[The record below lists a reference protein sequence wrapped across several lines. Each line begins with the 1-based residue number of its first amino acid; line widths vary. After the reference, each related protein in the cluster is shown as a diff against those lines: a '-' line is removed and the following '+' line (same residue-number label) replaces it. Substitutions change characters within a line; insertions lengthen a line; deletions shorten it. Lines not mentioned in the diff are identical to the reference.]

1 MIESDEEYLNSK
13 QALEEIEQSLIDLK
27 KTVYPLNPERY
38 FLMAEP
44 YINYVKKIRHDIDI
58 YSGYSDAIEKSIP
71 LWIKLKGPHIGEGS
85 ARFSVLSNFLH
96 DFKLGIQTIALY
108 LSQDKIKEV
117 GRPIEEIRKLC
128 NFKATILPGSLRIGV
143 TFPAYQTQMTLF
155 DKSIQ
160 NPVRESIDKFLEA
173 AYWAVSKD
181 SKKIEKLFSNEKER
195 KLILSQLNK
204 ISPKSDGEISNVEF
218 KGNMVSKGYIKLNVQ
233 STDRIKKAIVKTVP
247 PEEISA
253 EGVIREID
261 LDEEHFY
268 LRERPNNES
277 SIRCQYEESLKENAI
292 EGLDKRVR
300 VVGTL
305 ICDNLNKPRY
315 INVTD
320 IDIIGS
326 KEH

>member
-85 ARFSVLSNFLH
+85 ARFSVLSNFLN

-160 NPVRESIDKFLEA
+160 NPVRESIDKILEA

-181 SKKIEKLFSNEKER
+181 SKTIEKLFSNEKER

-204 ISPKSDGEISNVEF
+204 ISPKSDGEISDVEF
-218 KGNMVSKGYIKLNVQ
+218 KGTMVSKGYIKLNVQ

-247 PEEISA
+247 PEEIIA

-315 INVTD
+315 IDVTD
-320 IDIIGS
+320 IDILGS